1 MQAATIYTRE
11 AIIYAPEASYKQE
24 AGIYT
29 RDTEIYTREA
39 VIYTREAKSENL
51 EERIA
56 TSANTRYPGE
66 IRVEPRPG
74 TRKRLTP

>member
-11 AIIYAPEASYKQE
+11 AIIYTPEASYTRE

-29 RDTEIYTREA
+29 RDA

-51 EERIA
+51 HERIA